1 MLMYPYCYYNHPYR
15 RWSVNLNLRENDV
28 GYTTLHKKSPPVDM
42 TLVQSVEKDT
52 YSIKDD
58 TGITAAENKQ
68 AMAIRSRK
76 QSKAMS
82 IAMSPGKQI
91 ASKFICVHLLYE
103 FIYVTHHNILM
114 NLNLNI
120 GK

>member
-1 MLMYPYCYYNHPYR
+1 MLMYPYYYYNHYR

-91 ASKFICVHLLYE
+91 ASKLIFIP
-103 FIYVTHHNILM
+103 FFMSFFNVTHNNILII
-114 NLNLNI
+114 LNLNI
-120 GK
+120 VK

>member
-1 MLMYPYCYYNHPYR
+1 MFLFHYR

-28 GYTTLHKKSPPVDM
+28 GYTTLHKKSAPVDM
-42 TLVQSVEKDT
+42 TLVQSVERDT

-68 AMAIRSRK
+68 AMAIRTRK

-91 ASKFICVHLLYE
+91 ASKCICITFCISLFMLH
-103 FIYVTHHNILM
+103 T
-114 NLNLNI
+114 
-120 GK
+120 